1 MNQLTRGKTFIVS
14 GPSGVGKGTVLK
26 ELFKKR
32 DLYYSVSATTR
43 DPREGEV
50 DGVHYHFMDVD
61 EFRTMIAEDALLE
74 HAEYAGNYYGTPKR
88 YVDRAMDEGR
98 DVVLEIELQGARQV
112 CAKRPETI
120 RIFIAPPS
128 WAELERRLIS
138 RGTDSPEKIAQ
149 RHLIAE
155 IGRKAGHHLRR
166 QGNFRYKDHH
176 RLALIQKR
184 LGKADIHG
192 RFAAARHTVQQCDT
206 GIARQCL
213 GQDRIIDSLL
223 LLI

>member
-149 RHLIAE
+149 RLHRARIEMESAGEYDYLVINETVEEAATELDAIMRAE
-155 IGRKAGHHLRR
+155 HCRVEE
-166 QGNFRYKDHH
+166 
-176 RLALIQKR
+176 R
-184 LGKADIHG
+184 LGL
-192 RFAAARHTVQQCDT
+192 V
-206 GIARQCL
+206 L
-213 GQDRIIDSLL
+213 GK
-223 LLI
+223 

>member
-43 DPREGEV
+43 EPREGEV
-50 DGVHYHFMDVD
+50 DGVHYHFMDAE

-112 CAKRPETI
+112 WSKRPETV
-120 RIFIAPPS
+120 RIFIGPPS

-149 RHLIAE
+149 RLQRARIE
-155 IGRKAGHHLRR
+155 MERAGEYDYLVI
-166 QGNFRYKDHH
+166 NETVEE
-176 RLALIQKR
+176 
-184 LGKADIHG
+184 
-192 RFAAARHTVQQCDT
+192 AAAELDAIMRAEHCRVRDRLDLVL
-206 GIARQCL
+206 GI
-213 GQDRIIDSLL
+213 
-223 LLI
+223 

>member
-1 MNQLTRGKTFIVS
+1 LNQLTRGKTFIVS

-50 DGVHYHFMDVD
+50 DGVHYHFMDAE

-88 YVDRAMDEGR
+88 YVDQAMDEGR

-112 CAKRPETI
+112 WAKRPETV
-120 RIFIAPPS
+120 RIFIGPPS
-128 WAELERRLIS
+128 WEELERRLVS

-149 RHLIAE
+149 RLQRARIEMESAGEYDYLVINEQVEEAAAE
-155 IGRKAGHHLRR
+155 LDAIMRAEHCRVG
-166 QGNFRYKDHH
+166 D
-176 RLALIQKR
+176 RLDRI
-184 LGKADIHG
+184 LGK
-192 RFAAARHTVQQCDT
+192 
-206 GIARQCL
+206 
-213 GQDRIIDSLL
+213 
-223 LLI
+223 